1 MLHKTVFNVLKW
13 YCINLSSTVLTY
25 VNILYFRVPLTRGFN
40 KMGSTIR
47 TKTAIAQRKLQNA
60 AQKREAN
67 MAVVLVS
74 TVIMF
79 VICHTPR
86 MLFVM

>member
-1 MLHKTVFNVLKW
+1 MYDF
-13 YCINLSSTVLTY
+13 LSYRPYNQDCTY

>member
-1 MLHKTVFNVLKW
+1 MILSTLSALNALKW
-13 YCINLSSTVLTY
+13 YLHKSIYNTNLC
-25 VNILYFRVPLTRGFN
+25 ILYFRVPLTRGFN

>member
-1 MLHKTVFNVLKW
+1 
-13 YCINLSSTVLTY
+13 
-25 VNILYFRVPLTRGFN
+25 
-40 KMGSTIR
+40 MGSTIR
-47 TKTAIAQRKLQNA
+47 TKTALAQRKLQNA